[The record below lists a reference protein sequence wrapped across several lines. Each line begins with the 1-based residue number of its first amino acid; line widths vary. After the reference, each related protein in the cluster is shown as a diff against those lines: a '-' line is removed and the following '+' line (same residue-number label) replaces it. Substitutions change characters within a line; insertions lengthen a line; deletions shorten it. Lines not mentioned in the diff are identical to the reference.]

1 MWDLAA
7 STSSTST
14 VSGISMG
21 GHASTPSQNSVSSAE
36 TEDFPPTNKKPA
48 NEKAA
53 AEEETPLRVRV
64 EDPADY
70 CSFPSH
76 EALREDSHD
85 FLRRLQTDL
94 RRLALPDS
102 VKKGT
107 ETFTL
112 GQRTLSTESSG
123 P

>member
-1 MWDLAA
+1 MK
-7 STSSTST
+7 
-14 VSGISMG
+14 
-21 GHASTPSQNSVSSAE
+21 Q
-36 TEDFPPTNKKPA
+36 KPA

-70 CSFPSH
+70 CSFPSK

-85 FLRRLQTDL
+85 FLKRLQTDL

-107 ETFTL
+107 ESPGPFTL
-112 GQRTLSTESSG
+112 GQRTLSTESTGSTDSEQ
-123 P
+123 PTDHDHEL